1 MNDRSA
7 TNQPLVLIDNYD
19 SFTYNIVQALH
30 GVDRPLR
37 VARNDAVTVA
47 DIGAM
52 DPAAV
57 ILSPGPGAPPDS
69 GICPALI
76 RELNRAVPVFGV
88 CLGLQ
93 CLLAG
98 DGAVIDTLDEI
109 VHGKA
114 SLVRHQG
121 DPLFQGFPSPFAA
134 ARYHSLGTRSVP
146 PGWQEL
152 ARTDS
157 GIVMAARHETLPRA
171 GVQFHPESFL
181 TANGAAIF
189 RNFLRYYAHLA

>member
-1 MNDRSA
+1 MNDRPGA
-7 TNQPLVLIDNYD
+7 NRPVMLIDNYD

-30 GVDRPLR
+30 GLDRPLR
-37 VARNDAVTVA
+37 VVRNDAVTVA
-47 DIGAM
+47 DIHTT

-76 RELNRAVPVFGV
+76 RELDPEIPIFGV

-93 CLLAG
+93 CLLAE
-98 DGAVIDTLDEI
+98 DGSIINTLDEI
-109 VHGKA
+109 VHGKT
-114 SLVRHQG
+114 SFVRHQG
-121 DPLFQGFPSPFAA
+121 DPLFRGFPSPFAA

-146 PGWQEL
+146 PGWREL

-157 GIVMAARHETLPRA
+157 GIVMAARHESLPRA

-181 TANGAAIF
+181 TPNGAAIF
-189 RNFLRYYAHLA
+189 GNFLRYYAHLA